1 MLLKELVESK
11 MISLGRGQI
20 ISKDEINKF
29 PGDYPV
35 YSSSASETGEF
46 GRYGKYMFD
55 DERITWSIDGGG
67 KMFYRNNHKY
77 SVTNVCGW
85 LKVDTPKLLTKYVYY
100 CLFYQWSFR
109 QFDYQYKAHPSV
121 IKEIYD
127 IPIIDVAKQKVIVKI
142 LDKINKQILCEK
154 ESLPFLNSLIKSRFN
169 EMFGKLIKSRFN
181 EMFGNPIDNIYKFDL
196 DYLKNL
202 GFLSRGKSKHRP
214 RNDPQLL
221 GGPYPLIQTGDVKNA
236 GLYIKHYDSTYSEF
250 GLLQSKLWPKGTLCI
265 TIAANIAETAI
276 LDFDACFPDSI
287 VGFLP
292 NKRANTIFIRYQIEA
307 LKDFLNSK
315 ATEVA
320 QRNLNLEKL
329 ESVFF
334 MVPPISLQNEFA
346 SFINQID
353 KLQNEFASFI
363 NQIDKLK
370 FNCQQRIKLYQ
381 ELLDKKMDEYFG

>member
-1 MLLKELVESK
+1 MNYKLNELLTPYKEINRDSLFEPVAIGKYGIRKRCEIYKKELSNDYSK
-11 MISLGRGQI
+11 NKVIRKNTLSIGLGSNQI
-20 ISKDEINKF
+20 DVGVLTNDEI
-29 PGDYPV
+29 
-35 YSSSASETGEF
+35 
-46 GRYGKYMFD
+46 
-55 DERITWSIDGGG
+55 
-67 KMFYRNNHKY
+67 Y
-77 SVTNVCGW
+77 SVSPAYNTFKIDTQKVCA
-85 LKVDTPKLLTKYVYY
+85 KYLELSMKYNNAY
-100 CLFYQWSFR
+100 FFKKHSIATAR
-109 QFDYQYKAHPSV
+109 QGMDV
-121 IKEIYD
+121 IK
-127 IPIIDVAKQKVIVKI
+127 KVTSIE
-142 LDKINKQILCEK
+142 DKIQKEK
-154 ESLPFLNSLIKSRFN
+154 EQLNYFNELIKSRFN
-169 EMFGKLIKSRFN
+169 EMFGD
-181 EMFGNPIDNIYKFDL
+181 PIDNIHKFDL

-307 LKDFLNSK
+307 LKDVLNSK

-320 QRNLNLEKL
+320 QKNLNLEKL

-334 MVPPISLQNEFA
+334 MVPPIILQNEFA
-346 SFINQID
+346 SLVEQV
-353 KLQNEFASFI
+353 
-363 NQIDKLK
+363 DKLK

-381 ELLDKKMDEYFG
+381 ELLDKKMDEYFS

>member
-1 MLLKELVESK
+1 MKLPDICTLKQWKTISKKELGIIGYYDRFNHDK
-11 MISLGRGQI
+11 PTLMIGCRGTCGQI
-20 ISKDEINKF
+20 HLSEGKAYINGNAMCLDNLSPDFDTNYVRFFLEHYDFSKIITGTAQPQITQEGLKKVLIEKIPLNEQKNISSQLTKIKNLIKDEKQCIL
-29 PGDYPV
+29 
-35 YSSSASETGEF
+35 S
-46 GRYGKYMFD
+46 FD
-55 DERITWSIDGGG
+55 
-67 KMFYRNNHKY
+67 
-77 SVTNVCGW
+77 
-85 LKVDTPKLLTKYVYY
+85 
-100 CLFYQWSFR
+100 
-109 QFDYQYKAHPSV
+109 
-121 IKEIYD
+121 
-127 IPIIDVAKQKVIVKI
+127 
-142 LDKINKQILCEK
+142 
-154 ESLPFLNSLIKSRFN
+154 SLIKSRFN
-169 EMFGKLIKSRFN
+169 EMFGD
-181 EMFGNPIDNIYKFDL
+181 PIDNIHKFDL

-292 NKRANTIFIRYQIEA
+292 NKRANTIFIRYKIEA
-307 LKDFLNSK
+307 LKYVLNSK

-320 QRNLNLEKL
+320 QKNLNLEKL

-334 MVPPISLQNEFA
+334 MVPPIILQNEFA
-346 SFINQID
+346 SLVEQV
-353 KLQNEFASFI
+353 
-363 NQIDKLK
+363 DKLK

-381 ELLDKKMDEYFG
+381 ELLDKKMDEYFS

>member
-1 MLLKELVESK
+1 MLLKELVENK

-20 ISKDEINKF
+20 ISKDEINQF

-85 LKVDTPKLLTKYVYY
+85 LKVNTPKLLTKYVYY

-109 QFDYQYKAHPSV
+109 QFDYQYRAHPRI

-127 IPIIDVAKQKVIVKI
+127 IPIIDVAKQKVII
-142 LDKINKQILCEK
+142 ETLDKVHDQISNEK
-154 ESLPFLNSLIKSRFN
+154 ESIPFLDSLIKSRF
-169 EMFGKLIKSRFN
+169 I
-181 EMFGNPIDNIYKFDL
+181 EMFGNTLDNEYGFEL
-196 DYLKNL
+196 GYLNNL

-214 RNDPQLL
+214 RNDPKLL
-221 GGPYPLIQTGDVKNA
+221 GGPYPLIQTGDVKQA
-236 GLYIKHYDSTYSEF
+236 DIYITKYGSTYSLF
-250 GLLQSKLWPKGTLCI
+250 GLQQSKMWPKGTLCI

-276 LDFDACFPDSI
+276 LNFDACFPDSV
-287 VGFLP
+287 VGFIP
-292 NKRANTIFIRYQIEA
+292 NDDVNTIFMRFQIEA
-307 LKDFLNSK
+307 LKDYLNSK

-320 QRNLNLEKL
+320 QKNLNIDKL
-329 ESVFF
+329 TKVLF
-334 MVPPISLQNEFA
+334 MVPPIELQNEFA
-346 SFINQID
+346 AFVEQID
-353 KLQNEFASFI
+353 KLEFI
-363 NQIDKLK
+363 
-370 FNCQQRIKLYQ
+370 
-381 ELLDKKMDEYFG
+381 

>member
-20 ISKDEINKF
+20 ISKNEINKF

-127 IPIIDVAKQKVIVKI
+127 IPIIDVAKQKVIVKT

-169 EMFGKLIKSRFN
+169 EMFADPF
-181 EMFGNPIDNIYKFDL
+181 DNIHKFDL

-307 LKDFLNSK
+307 LKDVLNSK

-320 QRNLNLEKL
+320 QKNLNLEKL

-346 SFINQID
+346 SLVEQV
-353 KLQNEFASFI
+353 
-363 NQIDKLK
+363 DKLK

-381 ELLDKKMDEYFG
+381 ELLDKKMDEYFS